1 MGAPSGKARGALGEA
16 QEPATMMAQL
26 SPFVILLVFQAVQR
40 PGTPRIRGSTLTG
53 YFLYFKLE
61 EMTPDSRAL
70 GPVSPDTHAQ

>member
-1 MGAPSGKARGALGEA
+1 MGAPSGKARGALVGVL
-16 QEPATMMAQL
+16 EPATMMAQL

-40 PGTPRIRGSTLTG
+40 PGTPRRWAAPRTG